1 VACTEFDALELKHG
15 LRPVACN
22 LCGSWSYKELYAER
36 DGIAD
41 FDAND
46 LFACTSTAYGHC
58 GPIVRCLEC
67 GLVRQNPQP
76 QPIDL
81 VQAYQEVADERYEEE
96 ASGRVETF
104 SRALADIERH
114 ERGGKLLDVG
124 CHSGIFLGVARRA
137 GWEVAGVEPSRW
149 SADCARAR
157 GLEVH
162 CGTLAE
168 APLAPGSFDV
178 VTMWDV
184 IEHLSDPLAEL
195 RLAHGLLRPGGLL
208 AVSTMN
214 VDTWFPRLLGRRWPW
229 YMQMHLYYFTPKTM
243 RQMLKHAGFEMV
255 EAVPHK
261 RVVRLAYLVSR
272 LEAYCKPLAKSLE
285 WLVARL
291 GQSDRLV
298 TVDLGDIFTTF
309 ARKTGA

>member
-1 VACTEFDALELKHG
+1 
-15 LRPVACN
+15 
-22 LCGSWSYKELYAER
+22 
-36 DGIAD
+36 
-41 FDAND
+41 
-46 LFACTSTAYGHC
+46 
-58 GPIVRCLEC
+58 
-67 GLVRQNPQP
+67 
-76 QPIDL
+76 
-81 VQAYQEVADERYEEE
+81 
-96 ASGRVETF
+96 
-104 SRALADIERH
+104 
-114 ERGGKLLDVG
+114 
-124 CHSGIFLGVARRA
+124 VARRA

-149 SADCARAR
+149 SADRARAR
-157 GLEVH
+157 GLDVY
-162 CGTLAE
+162 CGTLAD
-168 APLAPGSFDV
+168 APLAPDSFDV

-195 RLAHGLLRPGGLL
+195 RRAHGLLRPGGLL

-243 RQMLKHAGFEMV
+243 RQMLKQAGFEMV

-272 LEAYCKPLAKSLE
+272 LEAYCQPLAKSLE

-309 ARKTGA
+309 ARKTGAWGQAPGR